1 MPACYAAATTDFD
14 LGSGGKGRLARLF
27 YIWIF
32 VCVSALPGLRSVS
45 CHYCN
50 EILEIYLLGCTHFGF
65 KRSTI
70 IFQLFNCLCK
80 YTNMRNTTRQFAGL
94 GWEWKIGEI

>member
-32 VCVSALPGLRSVS
+32 VCVSTWPGLRSVS
-45 CHYCN
+45 CHYCH
-50 EILEIYLLGCTHFGF
+50 EILEVDLLGCTNIGL
-65 KRSTI
+65 KPSSM
-70 IFQLFNCLCK
+70 IFQLLV
-80 YTNMRNTTRQFAGL
+80 
-94 GWEWKIGEI
+94 